1 MSLVGRILI
10 FLILV
15 MSLVFMTVTM
25 MVYSTHKNWKELV
38 TKPQTGLKARLDQ
51 AKNQVEELEK
61 QREATLN
68 ELALERAA
76 RAESLAVLEVR
87 SSELAEQLIEAE
99 SERQQLKLENAEKI
113 KLLETNQNE
122 MKRLKDEVDVMR
134 SEIRTARLDRDGQL
148 TAARELADKLN
159 QSEGELRRLKERNN
173 QLIGELSSAKLILD
187 RNDMTVDTPV
197 DDIPPKVDGI
207 VTAVRNS
214 NLVEVSIGTDEG
226 IRRGHTLDIY
236 RATGAYLGRLQVIET
251 ATDRSV
257 GKIVPEFL
265 QGVIRKG
272 DRVASRLL

>member
-10 FLILV
+10 FLILL

-25 MVYSTHKNWKELV
+25 MVYSTHKNWKDLV
-38 TKPQTGLKARLDQ
+38 TNPSTGLKAKLDNTK
-51 AKNQVEELEK
+51 AQVSALEK
-61 QREATLN
+61 QREEALN
-68 ELALERAA
+68 QLAFEQAA

-87 SSELAEQLIEAE
+87 SRELSQQLVKAEK
-99 SERQQLKLENAEKI
+99 ERQQLRIENAEKI

-122 MKRLKDEVDVMR
+122 MKRLKDEVDAMR
-134 SEIRTARLDRDGQL
+134 GEIRTARLDRDSQL
-148 TAARELADKLN
+148 TEARSLADKLN

-173 QLIGELSSAKLILD
+173 QLIGELSGAKLILD
-187 RNDMTVDTPV
+187 RNGMTVDTPV
-197 DDIPPKVDGI
+197 DGLPPKVDGV

-214 NLVEVSIGTDEG
+214 NLVEVSMGTDEG

-251 ATDRSV
+251 SPDRAV
-257 GKIVPEFL
+257 GRIVPEFL

>member
-1 MSLVGRILI
+1 
-10 FLILV
+10 
-15 MSLVFMTVTM
+15 MSLVFMTITM
-25 MVYSTHKNWKELV
+25 MVYATHTNWKDAV
-38 TKPQTGLKARLDQ
+38 TNPQNGLQARLKK
-51 AKNQVEELEK
+51 AKDEVATLES
-61 QREATLN
+61 QREKTLN

-87 SSELAEQLIEAE
+87 SRELSQQLVKAED
-99 SERQQLKLENAEKI
+99 ERQRLRQENAEKI
-113 KLLETNQNE
+113 KLLETNQNQ
-122 MKRLKDEVDVMR
+122 MKRLKDEVDAMR
-134 SEIRTARLDRDGQL
+134 GEIRTARLDRDGQL
-148 TAARELADKLN
+148 TEARSLADKLN

-187 RNDMTVDTPV
+187 RNGTTVDTPV

-214 NLVEVSIGTDEG
+214 NLIEVSMGTDEG
-226 IRRGHTLDIY
+226 IRRGHTLDVY

-251 ATDRSV
+251 SSDRAV
-257 GKIVPEFL
+257 GRIVPEFL